1 MKQEIIAIGDSEN
14 LESNK
19 SRNTYK
25 ITISI
30 LFGLIGFVINFHGFD
45 YLFPPYSATI
55 LIGSLFPM
63 LISLNWGWK
72 YGLLSALAGGCQS
85 IWWIWGPSNGYAT
98 FVVVPPFTLWIVW
111 HGYFAY
117 LRRKRKDYGWRLSKY
132 VVEIPF
138 RILSTINLYT
148 LARWA
153 ITLNPPPWGW
163 AANSANVIPMHFS
176 SFVVVKQAVVAY
188 IILLL
193 TDVLLNFRFVKRF
206 FRLKERT
213 LSAKT
218 GHIVSV
224 SFLFGVLFWIVDSIF
239 GYLIFH
245 PGNSFLDLLALNI
258 PPYVL
263 YVRTAFILACLAGG
277 VVASGF
283 LRKQRESEVSLRES
297 EEQYRLLVESTL
309 DFIWRMDVG
318 FKFTYVN
325 PSIFQMVGFTQEEWI
340 GSLLSDHCSPENMEF
355 ILGLTKE
362 EIKKGKESTGAKFE
376 TYLLPKN
383 GKEIAVEVTYKI
395 LFDKDENL
403 IGFQGNT
410 RDITERK
417 QAQQEL
423 QKSHDELEFRVKER
437 TIQLEASM
445 YELET
450 FAYSVSHD
458 LQAPLRA
465 ISGFSEILLKDYLDT
480 LDDQG
485 QHYLQRVRAGTVN
498 MSQMIE
504 DLLTLSRIGRR
515 PINKKR
521 VNLDELV
528 KETYELLSEAE
539 RKDRK
544 VDFTVKPCSPV
555 SSDPQLLKIVL
566 NNLLSNAL
574 KFTRKCKKAE
584 IEFGCNTKDEK
595 TIFYVKDNG
604 IGFDMKYV
612 DKLFSPFQRLHR
624 KEEYEGSGIG
634 LATVQRIIHRH
645 GGKIWVESLSGL
657 GTTFYFTL

>member
-1 MKQEIIAIGDSEN
+1 
-14 LESNK
+14 
-19 SRNTYK
+19 
-25 ITISI
+25 
-30 LFGLIGFVINFHGFD
+30 
-45 YLFPPYSATI
+45 
-55 LIGSLFPM
+55 M

-98 FVVVPPFTLWIVW
+98 FIVVPPFTLWIVW

-117 LRRKRKDYGWRLSKY
+117 LRRKRKDYGWWLSKY

-193 TDVLLNFRFVKRF
+193 ADVLLNFRFVKRF
-206 FRLKERT
+206 FRLEERT

-263 YVRTAFILACLAGG
+263 YVRTAFIIACLAGG

-297 EEQYRLLVESTL
+297 EKKYRLLAENTL
-309 DFIWRMDVG
+309 NCIWQMG
-318 FKFTYVN
+318 INFKFTYIN
-325 PSIFQMVGFTQEEWI
+325 PSVLQMLGFTQEEWI
-340 GSLLSDHCSPENMEF
+340 GSSLSDHCSPENMEF
-355 ILGLTKE
+355 MLGLAKE
-362 EIKKGKESTGAKFE
+362 EIKKGKESTGVKFE
-376 TYLLPKN
+376 TYLLHKN
-383 GKEIAVEVTYKI
+383 DKEIAVEVTAKI
-395 LFDKDENL
+395 LFDKNENP
-403 IGFQGNT
+403 IGLQGT
-410 RDITERK
+410 TSDITERK
-417 QAQQEL
+417 QAQQAL
-423 QKSHDELEFRVKER
+423 QKSHDELEIRVKER
-437 TIQLEASM
+437 TSQLEASM
-445 YELET
+445 QELEA

-465 ISGFSEILLKDYLDT
+465 ISGFSEILLKDYLNA

-485 QHYLQRVRAGTVN
+485 QHYLQRVRAGTAN
-498 MSQMIE
+498 MSQIIE
-504 DLLTLSRIGRR
+504 GLLNLSRIGRR

-521 VNLDELV
+521 VDIKEMV

-544 VDFTVKPCSPV
+544 IDFTIKPCPSILA
-555 SSDPQLLKIVL
+555 DPQLLKIVL
-566 NNLLSNAL
+566 TNLLSNAL
-574 KFTRKCKKAE
+574 KFIRKCKKAE
-584 IEFGCNTKDEK
+584 IEFGCKTKDKK

-604 IGFDMKYV
+604 IGFDMKYA
-612 DKLFSPFQRLHR
+612 DKLFSPFQRLHH

-634 LATVQRIIHRH
+634 LATVQRIIQRH
-645 GGKIWVESLSGL
+645 GGQIWVESKPGSG
-657 GTTFYFTL
+657 TSFYFTL